1 MALPNRVNLVGLGRV
16 FEIEKPAIFSRRADF
31 HRFISLPPNRICEM
45 TTLNFGHKGNEK
57 KKRKNQRRSFS
68 RYGGI
73 SIGVYIEMVQ
83 YIYIFIYINGCIS
96 I

>member
-57 KKRKNQRRSFS
+57 KKERIK
-68 RYGGI
+68 GGHFPVMEE
-73 SIGVYIEMVQ
+73 SQLVYI
-83 YIYIFIYINGCIS
+83 
-96 I
+96 